1 MAIQMRRGLYN
12 KLDPSKLVGGE
23 VVIAT
28 DNGFV
33 GIAKAPSDLVQ
44 LATQEDL
51 EEVVIDAVTV
61 ENGVLIFGESNV

>member
-28 DNGFV
+28 DNDFV

-61 ENGVLIFGESNV
+61 ENGVLIFGE